1 MEFMVTRASDTS
13 IAHRDIPTMGSL
25 LQFVKD
31 SQCPVVINMIG
42 DGWQLK
48 LLDDPEALRKAQEVA
63 PALLPSTIRIT

>member
-13 IAHRDIPTMGSL
+13 IQSREFPTLGTL
-25 LQFVKD
+25 LEFVKD
-31 SQCPVVINMIG
+31 SEYPVVLNRIG

-48 LLDDPEALRKAQEVA
+48 VLDDPEALRKAREVA